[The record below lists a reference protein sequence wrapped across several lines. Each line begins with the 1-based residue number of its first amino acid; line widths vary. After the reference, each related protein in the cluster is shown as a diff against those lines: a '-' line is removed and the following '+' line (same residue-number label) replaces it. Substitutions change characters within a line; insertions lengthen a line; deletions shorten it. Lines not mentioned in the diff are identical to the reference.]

1 MLVVRVTYAP
11 GDSGWAGVYW
21 QHPPN
26 NWATEPGL
34 DLRGAREVA
43 FLARGEVGG
52 EIVEFKSGGIF
63 RGGPYPDSFEA
74 SLGSVALAKEWRP
87 YRIDLSRGDLSNVI
101 GAFAWVAAAGDNGNR
116 PMTFYVADLW
126 VK

>member
-1 MLVVRVTYAP
+1 
-11 GDSGWAGVYW
+11 
-21 QHPPN
+21 
-26 NWATEPGL
+26 
-34 DLRGAREVA
+34 LRGAREVA

-101 GAFAWVAAAGDNGNR
+101 GAFAWVAAAADNGNR